1 MKIKIWLFVLLVAT
15 LGVSGCF
22 SDPIDATIP
31 QTDAIRPNQT
41 ETDTLNTVPDFS
53 VLPEIPPPE
62 PIRSTL
68 LVCGDAMVH
77 SPQMKD
83 AYHRQTETYDF
94 SPMFSSVRPVISA
107 ADYAIVNLETT
118 LAGPA
123 YTGYPK
129 FSAPDSFAEALQDA
143 GFDLLLTA
151 NNHSYDRQFVG
162 VCRTLDVLDEL
173 GLAHVGTY
181 RTAEERAFQN
191 GAYVADIGG
200 ISVAFLGYTYGTN
213 GVALDADKPY
223 AVNLLNTDYLTS
235 LSTPDTE
242 TIKADLE
249 AVQALEPD
257 LICVLLHWGLEYQT
271 TQNAYQEK
279 VADFLIENGAD
290 MILGG
295 HSHVPQPMEWRTV
308 TCADGSTKTAFVS
321 YSLGNFISS
330 QRDRY
335 TDTTA
340 AVRLTLEKDPFTGE
354 TNVTEVFYQ
363 PFYRLRRE
371 SSAEEVF
378 AVLDVHKE
386 LAAYEAGTGIV
397 TSEQAQKLYRC
408 IDDCR
413 LIFGEEWDNRI
424 PIEE

>member
-1 MKIKIWLFVLLVAT
+1 MKRWLLVLLAAM
-15 LGVSGCF
+15 LGVSGCV
-22 SDPIDATIP
+22 DEVTAPTNQMP
-31 QTDAIRPNQT
+31 TRLEQTQPNRT
-41 ETDTLNTVPDFS
+41 EQDSFHSMPDFS

-62 PIRSTL
+62 PIRATL

-83 AYHRQTETYDF
+83 AYNRQTETYDF
-94 SPMFSSVRPVISA
+94 SAMFASVRPVISA

-151 NNHSYDRQFVG
+151 NNHSYDRQFSG
-162 VCRTLDVLDEL
+162 VRRTLDVLDEL

-213 GVALDADKPY
+213 GLPLDSDKPY
-223 AVNLLNTDYLTS
+223 AVNLLNIDYLTS
-235 LSTPDTE
+235 LSTPDTDKL
-242 TIKADLE
+242 KADLE
-249 AVQALEPD
+249 VVQALEPD
-257 LICVLLHWGLEYQT
+257 LICVLVHWGLEYQT

-321 YSLGNFISS
+321 YSLGNFISA

-340 AVRLTLEKDPFTGE
+340 AVQLTLEKDPFTGE
-354 TNVTEVFYQ
+354 TDVTEVFYQ

-371 SSAEEVF
+371 SSAEDVF
-378 AVLDVHKE
+378 AVLDVHRE

-397 TSEQAQKLYRC
+397 TSEQAKKLYRC

-413 LIFGEEWDNRI
+413 LILGEEWDNHI
-424 PIEE
+424 PIE